1 MDFLLVVAK
10 NDIEKARYIL
20 QSNIDVN
27 SPILWNARDTYSP
40 VLPKD
45 AAARPDLRE
54 RLQRG
59 QEYHSRP
66 LNIAVLGG
74 HADMVRLLLSAGA
87 DINLKDGRGRTALIC
102 AIYGLDLDVGDINTA
117 NLPLISQTHEHH
129 FEIMKNILLRHPN
142 IDVTTLNSPQ
152 YEIKGITPLCLASY
166 LGKTEIIQLLLED
179 GRVNVDGTDSKSAT
193 AFMYAAR
200 DGNIPI
206 VKTLLS
212 YNASPDIT
220 DAHGWSAIQ
229 YAGRSPEIVQ
239 LCEEALRCKRHELT
253 HLHGKMPL
261 CKYPTNYTKLSTLI
275 SSLPSYPSSLSH
287 VQFDSLKDIDLL
299 DQAAA
304 PVLQIIRSAFLQAV
318 KQHDHH
324 TLQTLLL
331 WSPALREDQRT
342 LSGPILV
349 NYHDMKTGLT
359 PLHYAMRAK
368 PLPSIDTIILLYQ
381 AGADV
386 NSQTLLGRTALHH
399 LARIGVDKDGR
410 SWGIQ
415 KSHNKGNNN
424 NENNNGNN
432 VLRNRQRGN
441 SIHRPVRMNSLSSLS
456 SQPNITTSPTSP
468 TSPIIDDGNRFS
480 IQSSGSNSSSA
491 SDTPNDPVTKHIMA
505 APTVPQ
511 HLGMCA
517 SMLVR
522 LGALVNIADP
532 NGNTPLHFAA
542 EFGGVPE
549 VLEVLIMEGAD
560 LTLKNVKGL
569 TPIDMCRSDEVRSRM
584 LALEHDRKH
593 SLKTKSSTSY
603 LSSNIKPLETASD
616 YRGSLSRSVSRST
629 LQSSVTNSGPALA
642 PASASVAAAATRS
655 GDKSKKWLSK
665 RRGSGSSPEQSDDD
679 EEDIDADF
687 EKILKAFFDYQTT
700 FTDNIE
706 SALARITDSILNNAQ
721 MNADSTQRVQATI
734 ARLRYELQEAHEMF
748 DNTDQR
754 AERVMLHYREELE
767 QVEQIHQA
775 DWDMSELQCDKV
787 EKLFDVFERIDGR
800 FCQLEMDQDDL
811 ILQVEHIRKAAIT
824 RQSTR
829 SEACES
835 YEEFMCS
842 VTNITQSLI
851 ILDTLSVDPV
861 LYSRED
867 ISRLCQDI
875 GQMVDAVLQEID
887 DRKKEDGGEEDEL
900 AKLNE
905 ARETIQK
912 KWKVVR
918 NVLNRT
924 NSEDDLEKQINM
936 MPNPPS
942 MVATNKNTNK
952 THWQRQMTAARLY
965 PGGQEKQKQR
975 KQYSSS
981 KKSSTLNELELSFE
995 ILHSNLHEIQN
1006 DLDHINQQVAQVLTN
1021 KRKMYDTCLKLEG
1034 EMKASDK
1041 QRTEEAIK
1049 GELNQVLSYTQTL
1062 FDKQKSLES
1071 DRTQLRF
1078 ELNDIEKR
1086 LEKVQELLRRVRPP
1100 LLLQGLLERLETDMG
1115 PIVRIE
1121 KDWKEDVKFVNE
1133 VYESSEEDDESDDTN
1148 SNGGDDSNG
1157 NSDYIPKWLDER
1169 FTSKLSLQ
1177 CLVAR
1182 LDASLYCLKVLAKNH
1197 IGRSRQLLLEVQATL
1212 NQANVELEDTR
1223 NQMNALYDDAAEVA
1237 HQVFTLKTEL
1247 ETIVKHR
1254 KEEIVKVWEV
1264 VEEVSEG
1271 IEIVETNEV
1280 PPPLEEQEIQRD
1292 RAEEEQDRHQ
1302 WIIHELEQLQTVHEN
1317 LQDAI
1322 DDLQRDQD
1330 NIGQSLRR
1338 LATALIEPQVD
1349 RLVGQDDASLLTVSD
1364 RLTELMERVRY
1375 RECGVVS
1382 TDSPS
1387 AVSED
1392 QARRASNASKRISV
1406 ATQNSLRSS
1415 VASAARPPVE
1425 KTKQPQQQQQSQQ
1438 PQQRVSHS
1446 THTAIRTEK
1455 RRMSIMSTSSFTSLS
1470 SYQQDRM
1477 LARASTLSSA
1487 FSRSQHSLVHR

>member
-1 MDFLLVVAK
+1 MDFLLAVAK
-10 NDIEKARYIL
+10 NDIEKARYFL
-20 QSNIDVN
+20 QSSIDVN
-27 SPILWNARDTYSP
+27 SPVLWNARETFSP
-40 VLPKD
+40 VLPPD
-45 AAARPDLRE
+45 AASRPDLRE

-102 AIYGLDLDVGDINTA
+102 AIYGLDLDVADINTA
-117 NLPLISQTHEHH
+117 NLPLISKTHEHH
-129 FEIMKNILLRHPN
+129 LEIMRNILLRHPN

-166 LGKTEIIQLLLED
+166 LGKAEIIQLLLED

-193 AFMYAAR
+193 ALMYAAR
-200 DGNIPI
+200 DGNLPI

-229 YAGRSPEIVQ
+229 YAGRSPDIVQ
-239 LCEEALRCKRHELT
+239 LYEEALRCKRPELT

-261 CKYPTNYTKLSTLI
+261 CKYPINYTKLSTFI

-304 PVLQIIRSAFLQAV
+304 PIVQIIRSAFLHAV
-318 KQHDHH
+318 KTHDHH

-331 WSPALREDQRT
+331 WSPPLRDEQRM
-342 LSGPILV
+342 LSGPLLV
-349 NYHDMKTGLT
+349 NHHDTKTGLT

-415 KSHNKGNNN
+415 KSNKG
-424 NENNNGNN
+424 ENNNGNN
-432 VLRNRQRGN
+432 LLRNRQRTN
-441 SIHRPVRMNSLSSLS
+441 SIHRPTRMNSLSSLS
-456 SQPNITTSPTSP
+456 SQPNMATTSPTSP
-468 TSPIIDDGNRFS
+468 TATTDDGNRFS

-491 SDTPNDPVTKHIMA
+491 SEPPNDPVVKHIMA

-511 HLGMCA
+511 HLAMCA
-517 SMLVR
+517 SLLVR

-549 VLEVLIMEGAD
+549 VLEVLILEGAD
-560 LTLKNVKGL
+560 LTLKNMKGL
-569 TPIDMCRSDEVRSRM
+569 TPIDMCRTDEVRSRM
-584 LALEHDRKH
+584 LGLEHERKQ

-616 YRGSLSRSVSRST
+616 YRSSLSRSVSRST
-629 LQSSVTNSGPALA
+629 LQSSVTTAGVP
-642 PASASVAAAATRS
+642 PTASVAGRE
-655 GDKSKKWLSK
+655 KSNKWRSK
-665 RRGSGSSPEQSDDD
+665 RRGSSPEQPSSDTD
-679 EEDIDADF
+679 EEDVDGDF

-700 FTDNIE
+700 FTDSIE

-721 MNADSTQRVQATI
+721 MSQEEHADSTKRVQVTT

-748 DNTDQR
+748 DDTDQR

-775 DWDMSELQCDKV
+775 DWDMCELQYDKV

-800 FCQLEMDQDDL
+800 FCQLELDQDEL
-811 ILQVEHIRKAAIT
+811 IMQVEQIRKAAAA
-824 RQSTR
+824 RQTTR
-829 SEACES
+829 SETCES
-835 YEEFMCS
+835 YDEFMS
-842 VTNITQSLI
+842 SISNITQSLT
-851 ILDTLSVDPV
+851 ILDTLSVDPI

-867 ISRLCQDI
+867 ISRLCRDI

-887 DRKKEDGGEEDEL
+887 EREDD
-900 AKLNE
+900 KLNE
-905 ARETIQK
+905 ARETIEK
-912 KWKVVR
+912 KWEVVR
-918 NVLNRT
+918 NVLNRRA
-924 NSEDDLEKQINM
+924 SQDDLENQISL
-936 MPNPPS
+936 MPSPPVVTKS
-942 MVATNKNTNK
+942 VAT
-952 THWQRQMTAARLY
+952 THWQEQLTAARLY
-965 PGGQEKQKQR
+965 PGGKQHR
-975 KQYSSS
+975 KRQSF
-981 KKSSTLNELELSFE
+981 KKATTLNELELSYE
-995 ILHSNLHEIQN
+995 ILQSNLHEVQK
-1006 DLDHINQQVAQVLTN
+1006 DLDVINQQVAQVLTN

-1034 EMKASDK
+1034 ELTAPEK
-1041 QRTEEAIK
+1041 QRTDEAIRA
-1049 GELNQVLSYTQTL
+1049 ELAKVLTYTQTL

-1086 LEKVQELLRRVRPP
+1086 LEKVQESLRLVRPP
-1100 LLLQGLLERLETDMG
+1100 LLLQGLLERLETDIG

-1121 KDWKEDVKFVNE
+1121 KDWKEDTNFVSE
-1133 VYESSEEDDESDDTN
+1133 VYESEEESDDTSSSA
-1148 SNGGDDSNG
+1148 SNN
-1157 NSDYIPKWLDER
+1157 DYIPKWLDER
-1169 FTSKLSLQ
+1169 FASKLSLQ
-1177 CLVAR
+1177 CLITR
-1182 LDASLYCLKVLAKNH
+1182 LDASLYCLKVLARNH

-1212 NQANVELEDTR
+1212 NQANAELEDTR
-1223 NQMNALYDDAAEVA
+1223 TQMNVLYDDAAEVA

-1271 IEIVETNEV
+1271 IDIIESNEI
-1280 PPPLEEQEIQRD
+1280 PPPLEEDKKD

-1302 WIIHELEQLQTVHEN
+1302 WIVHELEQLQTVHEN

-1322 DDLQRDQD
+1322 EELQRDQN
-1330 NIGQSLRR
+1330 NIGKSLRR

-1349 RLVGQDDASLLTVSD
+1349 RLVGQDDASLLTISD
-1364 RLTELMERVRY
+1364 RLTELMERVQY

-1382 TDSPS
+1382 TKLPS

-1415 VASAARPPVE
+1415 VVSARPPIE
-1425 KTKQPQQQQQSQQ
+1425 KPK
-1438 PQQRVSHS
+1438 QRVPH
-1446 THTAIRTEK
+1446 TNVHTAIRTDK

>member
-10 NDIEKARYIL
+10 NDIEKARYFL

-27 SPILWNARDTYSP
+27 SPILWNARDTHSP

-45 AAARPDLRE
+45 AASRPDLRE
-54 RLQRG
+54 RLQRA

-129 FEIMKNILLRHPN
+129 FDIMKNILLCHPN

-152 YEIKGITPLCLASY
+152 YEIKGITPLCLGSY

-200 DGNIPI
+200 DGNLPI

-239 LCEEALRCKRHELT
+239 LCEEALRCRRHELT

-261 CKYPTNYTKLSTLI
+261 CKYPINYTKLSTLI
-275 SSLPSYPSSLSH
+275 SSLPAYPSSLSH

-299 DQAAA
+299 DQAAT
-304 PVLQIIRSAFLQAV
+304 PVIQIIRSAFLQAV

-324 TLQTLLL
+324 IIQTLLL
-331 WSPALREDQRT
+331 WSPTLRDDQRA
-342 LSGPILV
+342 LSGPLLV

-415 KSHNKGNNN
+415 KSHNKGNNSN
-424 NENNNGNN
+424 NNNGNDSN
-432 VLRNRQRGN
+432 ANSMLRNRQLNN
-441 SIHRPVRMNSLSSLS
+441 SPRRPTRMNSLSSLS
-456 SQPNITTSPTSP
+456 SQPNNMATSPTSP
-468 TSPIIDDGNRFS
+468 TTSFIDDGNRFS

-491 SDTPNDPVTKHIMA
+491 SDTPNDPATKHIMA

-511 HLGMCA
+511 HLAVCA
-517 SMLVR
+517 SMLIR

-560 LTLKNVKGL
+560 LTLKNMKGL
-569 TPIDMCRSDEVRSRM
+569 TPIDMCRSEEARNKM
-584 LALEHDRKH
+584 LALEHERKQ

-629 LQSSVTNSGPALA
+629 LQSSVTTSGPGAT
-642 PASASVAAAATRS
+642 PASASVAAAQRN
-655 GDKSKKWLSK
+655 GNGNGEKSKKWRSK
-665 RRGSGSSPEQSDDD
+665 RRGSSSSLEHSDD
-679 EEDIDADF
+679 EEDIDGDF

-706 SALARITDSILNNAQ
+706 SALARITDSILNNSQ
-721 MNADSTQRVQATI
+721 MSPEEYDNSTKRVQATI

-748 DNTDQR
+748 DTTDQR

-800 FCQLEMDQDDL
+800 FCQLELDQDEL
-811 ILQVEHIRKAAIT
+811 IIQVEQIRKAAVT
-824 RQSTR
+824 RQSSR
-829 SEACES
+829 SEMCQS
-835 YEEFMCS
+835 DEEFMFS
-842 VTNITQSLI
+842 ITNITQSLT
-851 ILDTLSVDPV
+851 ILDTLTVDPV

-867 ISRLCQDI
+867 ISRLCHDI
-875 GQMVDAVLQEID
+875 GQMVDAVLQEIN
-887 DRKKEDGGEEDEL
+887 DRKEGDSNFAEV
-900 AKLNE
+900 
-905 ARETIQK
+905 RETIQK

-924 NSEDDLEKQINM
+924 NSADNLEKQISM
-936 MPNPPS
+936 MATPLS
-942 MVATNKNTNK
+942 MVTAATPTNPGSNTK
-952 THWQRQMTAARLY
+952 THWQQQVIAARLY
-965 PGGQEKQKQR
+965 SGGQQRQQSQR
-975 KQYSSS
+975 KQRCLS
-981 KKSSTLNELELSFE
+981 KKSTLNELELSFE

-1006 DLDHINQQVAQVLTN
+1006 DLDQINQQVAQVLTS
-1021 KRKMYDTCLKLEG
+1021 KRKMYDTCLKLEN
-1034 EMKASDK
+1034 ELEASDK
-1041 QRTEEAIK
+1041 QRTEENIR
-1049 GELNQVLSYTQTL
+1049 GELTQVLTYTQTL
-1062 FDKQKSLES
+1062 FDKQKNLES
-1071 DRTQLRF
+1071 ERTQLRF

-1086 LEKVQELLRRVRPP
+1086 LEKVQELLRQVRPP

-1115 PIVRIE
+1115 PVVRIE
-1121 KDWKEDVKFVNE
+1121 KDWKEDVNFVNE
-1133 VYESSEEDDESDDTN
+1133 VYLSEEEESDDTSSTAGSSN
-1148 SNGGDDSNG
+1148 SN
-1157 NSDYIPKWLDER
+1157 DYIPKWLDER
-1169 FTSKLSLQ
+1169 FTSKLALQ

-1197 IGRSRQLLLEVQATL
+1197 IGRSRQLLLEVQTTL
-1212 NQANVELEDTR
+1212 NQASADLEDTR
-1223 NQMNALYDDAAEVA
+1223 
-1237 HQVFTLKTEL
+1237 T
-1247 ETIVKHR
+1247 
-1254 KEEIVKVWEV
+1254 
-1264 VEEVSEG
+1264 
-1271 IEIVETNEV
+1271 
-1280 PPPLEEQEIQRD
+1280 
-1292 RAEEEQDRHQ
+1292 
-1302 WIIHELEQLQTVHEN
+1302 
-1317 LQDAI
+1317 
-1322 DDLQRDQD
+1322 
-1330 NIGQSLRR
+1330 
-1338 LATALIEPQVD
+1338 
-1349 RLVGQDDASLLTVSD
+1349 
-1364 RLTELMERVRY
+1364 
-1375 RECGVVS
+1375 
-1382 TDSPS
+1382 
-1387 AVSED
+1387 
-1392 QARRASNASKRISV
+1392 
-1406 ATQNSLRSS
+1406 
-1415 VASAARPPVE
+1415 
-1425 KTKQPQQQQQSQQ
+1425 
-1438 PQQRVSHS
+1438 
-1446 THTAIRTEK
+1446 
-1455 RRMSIMSTSSFTSLS
+1455 
-1470 SYQQDRM
+1470 
-1477 LARASTLSSA
+1477 
-1487 FSRSQHSLVHR
+1487 